1 MKPKNDSLGDR
12 IKTYEAASKTYLI
25 RRTPVIIRID
35 GKSFHTFTKG
45 FKKPFD
51 DVFVK
56 SMQETMKYLCENIQG
71 CVCGYTQSDEISLLL
86 IDYTNLET
94 YAWFDNQVQKIVSVA
109 ASMATMAFSKA
120 FDKYRNEYID
130 SVMELQDGDL
140 FLEAEYLQ
148 ALWQAEDRGAMVD
161 ARAFNIPKEEVV
173 NYFIWRQNDASRN
186 SVNSVAQAYFSH
198 KELQGKSNSQMQD
211 MLMLQKQ
218 INWNDFPTHL
228 KRGCSCFRILEK
240 EIISVD
246 LSGNEIA
253 KEKIHAKW
261 YIDLDNPIFTQDR
274 DYINCFVFK

>member
-12 IKTYEAASKTYLI
+12 MKTYEATSKTYLV

-35 GKSFHTFTKG
+35 GKAFHTFTKG

-51 DVFVK
+51 DIFVK

-71 CVCGYTQSDEISLLL
+71 CVFGYTQSDEISLLL
-86 IDYTNLET
+86 IDYTNLESC
-94 YAWFDNQVQKIVSVA
+94 AWFDNQVQKIVSVA
-109 ASMATMAFSKA
+109 ASMATMYFNKIFNESRADYVDSIMCFQDSDIEDTYLRA
-120 FDKYRNEYID
+120 LYRASQN
-130 SVMELQDGDL
+130 GAL
-140 FLEAEYLQ
+140 F
-148 ALWQAEDRGAMVD
+148 D
-161 ARAFNIPKEEVV
+161 ARAFNLPKEEVT

-218 INWNDFPTHL
+218 VNWNDFPIHL
-228 KRGCSCFRILEK
+228 KRGCSCFRIPEK
-240 EIISVD
+240 EVILVD
-246 LSGNEIA
+246 LSGNEVA

-261 YIDLDNPIFTQDR
+261 YIDLENPIFTQDR